1 MATAQVEFVSSA
13 LNSRE
18 GTKQPPNGGLQP
30 VSEGHWCCEKEES
43 LLPVWPAGKDGYIG
57 HWGVFALPEQ
67 LQPQK
72 TPCE

>member
-43 LLPVWPAGKDGYIG
+43 LLPVWPGGKDGYPRTLRG
-57 HWGVFALPEQ
+57 FCPARAAAASENTL
-67 LQPQK
+67 
-72 TPCE
+72 